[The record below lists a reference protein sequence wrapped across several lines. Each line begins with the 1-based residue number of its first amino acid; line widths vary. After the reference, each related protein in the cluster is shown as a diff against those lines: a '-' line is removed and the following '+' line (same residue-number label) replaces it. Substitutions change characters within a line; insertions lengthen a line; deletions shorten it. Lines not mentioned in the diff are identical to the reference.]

1 VRESAAALTAFRD
14 DPSGL
19 VTACRRI
26 VSRQLTCGSLWW
38 LCSRMLCAADPH
50 VEARTAVAEIE
61 DDTTPRRLAA
71 ALPDDATVLVLGW
84 QTQVAS
90 GVGRRGDVEV
100 LVVDTLGEGASFV
113 RHLESRDVEA
123 VDVPLS
129 GLGTAASMADLVV
142 LEASA
147 VGPDAVLATA
157 GSLAAAAVAHH
168 AGVPVWV
175 VAGVGRV
182 LPARVWGA
190 LVDRLDL
197 DAERWDLE
205 DELVPFDL
213 IDQVV
218 GPSGLELPA
227 DTLRRTDCPI
237 APELFKPDIT

>member
-1 VRESAAALTAFRD
+1 MRESAAALTAFRD

-157 GSLAAAAVAHH
+157 SRPGSGGPWSTGWTSTRNAGTSRTSWSRSTSSTRSSGRPASSCRRTRRVGRTVRSHPNSSSLISPRTERTPRSRRTCPAVA
-168 AGVPVWV
+168 
-175 VAGVGRV
+175 R
-182 LPARVWGA
+182 
-190 LVDRLDL
+190 
-197 DAERWDLE
+197 
-205 DELVPFDL
+205 
-213 IDQVV
+213 
-218 GPSGLELPA
+218 
-227 DTLRRTDCPI
+227 
-237 APELFKPDIT
+237 